1 MCLLIL
7 DLNSV
12 RLQVKGKHSAGRK
25 FQSARKETVD
35 IGILVTSRNG
45 DKKIMQF
52 LRIMIRPPSKT
63 RKWNH
68 LSQFRRTSTKVIPV
82 EKTYWLHF
90 NNEPMVHERQEVKDQ
105 QSCRPVSV
113 VYATM
118 PSISQERQPKHDN
131 SIPRDSM
138 VGLQRYRTTSRERNF
153 TERIK
158 TPIFMEAFQQQR

>member
-1 MCLLIL
+1 MSV
-7 DLNSV
+7 NSG
-12 RLQVKGKHSAGRK
+12 LKATKIIGQRK
-25 FQSARKETVD
+25 AFYRQGIPEFSCARKETVD

-90 NNEPMVHERQEVKDQ
+90 NNEPMVHER
-105 QSCRPVSV
+105 
-113 VYATM
+113 
-118 PSISQERQPKHDN
+118 
-131 SIPRDSM
+131 
-138 VGLQRYRTTSRERNF
+138 
-153 TERIK
+153 
-158 TPIFMEAFQQQR
+158 